1 MNPTE
6 GRLSWKPA
14 SASLSN
20 VDCRK
25 VLLLRLAQAFPTLD
39 AFEQHGFLRTNL
51 FEVYSCELGH
61 LKQFAFQTLEQK
73 EIMLKKRKKI
83 IKFWGEVFRGQRLAN
98 DGQLLSREKR
108 R

>member
-14 SASLSN
+14 STSLSN
-20 VDCRK
+20 VDCGK
-25 VLLLRLAQAFPTLD
+25 VLLLRLVQTFPTLN
-39 AFEQHGFLRTNL
+39 AFNQRGLLRTNL
-51 FEVYSCELGH
+51 FEVYSLGH

-73 EIMLKKRKKI
+73 EIMLTKGKKLSN
-83 IKFWGEVFRGQRLAN
+83 FGGEVFRGQRLAN